1 MLLSLVALLAG
12 CTGGAST
19 PEGGPAAT
27 PKELHVYIWTNYHS
41 EEAVKKFEEKCAC
54 KVIIDTY
61 DNNEVIEQKL
71 QSGGVAYDIVVPSDY
86 MVLSLTEQG
95 LLTELDEA
103 KLPGLAHIDP
113 KLDWQHP
120 VAADA
125 AGPGTKRTG
134 VPYLWGTAGLAYDT
148 TQITSPVDSWSVVFD
163 EKNKGRVVLL
173 DDMREAFAIAL
184 KSAGKS
190 VNSVDDA
197 DLGAALAKLKAQKPL
212 VLAYDSSDFAGKLQ
226 GGDAWVAH
234 GYSGELATAA
244 RESGGKLKYIVPKEG
259 ATLAVDNLAIPKAA
273 KEPELA
279 YQFIEFML
287 DPDVAA
293 DTTNVTGYPTA
304 NKDALPKIKPELA
317 NDPAVFPPPEV
328 LANCEM
334 IKDLGEA
341 TPKVDG
347 MWTELKA
354 F

>member
-1 MLLSLVALLAG
+1 MTLFAFLFA
-12 CTGGAST
+12 CTGGSSAT
-19 PEGGPAAT
+19 TEPPPAA

-41 EEAVKKFEEKCAC
+41 EDVVKRFEAKCAC

-71 QSGGVAYDIVVPSDY
+71 QAGGVAYDIVVPSDY
-86 MVLSLTEQG
+86 MVLSLSEQG

-103 KLPGLAHIDP
+103 KLPGLPHLDP
-113 KLDWQHP
+113 KLDWQKLSG
-120 VAADA
+120 A
-125 AGPGTKRTG
+125 KRTG

-148 TQITSPVDSWSVVFD
+148 SQVTGVVDSWSVVFD
-163 EKNKGRVVLL
+163 EKNKNRVVLL
-173 DDMREAFAIAL
+173 DDMREVFAIAL

-190 VNSVDDA
+190 INTVDEA
-197 DLGAALAKLKAQKPL
+197 DLAAALGKLKAQKPL

-234 GYSGELATAA
+234 GYSGELAAAA

-259 ATLAVDNLAIPKAA
+259 ATLAVDNLAIPKSA

-287 DPDVAA
+287 DPDNAA
-293 DTTNVTGYPTA
+293 ETTNATGYATA
-304 NKDALPKIKPELA
+304 NKDALPKVKPELA

-341 TPKVDG
+341 TPKLDA